1 MKTKSY
7 LYVMTA
13 FLTLASCSED
23 AVDELSKSE
32 IDLSVHMDRFQR
44 KTGSRAVETDAGNFQ
59 NFKMTAFIEGRTN
72 YIDNVSYT
80 KSGSAWNNGE
90 GTFFWPIGS
99 CLNFYAYAPENPG
112 QTGTITINKDKQTLE
127 GFTPKANV
135 TEQADFVYANEYS
148 GNTPG
153 STTYPTGIGLNF
165 HHALS
170 EITVSAK
177 NENTAYDIKV
187 SGVKVGNVISKGDFT
202 LPYIGKREAAWTLS
216 SEKGS
221 FTGST
226 NATSLAADAAQIGGS
241 DATFMLIPQQ
251 LAKASKA
258 IDGAYIALH
267 ILATSNGRTTYD
279 GWSYVGIDTKWEMG
293 KHYDYVIDYSNGGGQ
308 DENGNA
314 IELEDKM
321 GANSYILWGG
331 R

>member
-7 LYVMTA
+7 LYAMTA
-13 FLTLASCSED
+13 LLALTSCSED

-32 IDLSVHMDRFQR
+32 IGLSVHMDDFQG
-44 KTGSRAVETDAGNFQ
+44 KGGSRAIETNTGNFQ
-59 NFKMTAFIEGRTN
+59 NFKMTAFIEGRPN
-72 YIDNVSYT
+72 YIDNVNYS
-80 KSGSAWNNGE
+80 KNGSSWDNNIGS
-90 GTFFWPIGS
+90 FFWPIGS

-112 QTGTITINKDKQTLE
+112 QAGTITINKDKQTLE
-127 GFTPKANV
+127 GFAPKTNV
-135 TEQADFVYANEYS
+135 AEQADFVYANEYS

-153 STTYPTGIGLNF
+153 SANYPTGIGLNF

-170 EITVSAK
+170 EITVCAK

-187 SGVKVGNVISKGDFT
+187 SGVKIGNVISKGDFT
-202 LPYIGKREAAWTLS
+202 LPYVRKREAAWTLS

-221 FTGST
+221 FTGT
-226 NATSLAADAAQIGGS
+226 ANTTSLAAGATQIGGT

-251 LAKASKA
+251 LAKADKA
-258 IDGAYIALH
+258 VDGAYIALH
-267 ILATSNGRTTYD
+267 ILATSNGKTTYD
-279 GWSYVGIDTKWEMG
+279 GWSYVGIDTNWEMG

-308 DENGNA
+308 DENGNT